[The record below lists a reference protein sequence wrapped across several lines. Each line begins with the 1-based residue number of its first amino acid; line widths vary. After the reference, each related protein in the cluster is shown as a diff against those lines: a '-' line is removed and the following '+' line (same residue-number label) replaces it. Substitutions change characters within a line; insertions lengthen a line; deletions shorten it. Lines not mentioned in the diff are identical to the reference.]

1 LYNLLLIAFIIDLAT
16 GRLSR
21 NVLMTGSVL
30 FNGKKRRL
38 DAGVVSTVYL
48 YATYKSNR
56 ICKSYS
62 HGQFYELH
70 AEKAL

>member
-1 LYNLLLIAFIIDLAT
+1 
-16 GRLSR
+16 
-21 NVLMTGSVL
+21 MTGSVL